1 MAVRDNKRL
10 MYLFDRLDRIQ
21 FATKAE
27 ELETAM
33 HEFTRELLQL
43 KVQPQ
48 NSIMNQNWNPQVA
61 TQNDQ
66 GSIIAQVDETILV
79 SYEQSMISSIPFL

>member
-1 MAVRDNKRL
+1 MMALRDNNRL
-10 MYLFDRLDRIQ
+10 MYLFNRLDRIQ
-21 FATKAE
+21 FVMKVK

-48 NSIMNQNWNPQVA
+48 NSTGIQSWNPQVS
-61 TQNDQ
+61 TQN
-66 GSIIAQVDETILV
+66 G
-79 SYEQSMISSIPFL
+79 